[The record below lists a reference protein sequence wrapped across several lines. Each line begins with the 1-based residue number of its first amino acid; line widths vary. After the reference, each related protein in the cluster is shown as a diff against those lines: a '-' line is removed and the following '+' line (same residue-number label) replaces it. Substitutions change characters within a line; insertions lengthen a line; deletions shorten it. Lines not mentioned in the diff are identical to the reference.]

1 MLKNIALALIARAEK
16 RLGVALDYVRQ
27 IAKTDTKLLT
37 RYNRIFGVI
46 DPRKHL
52 PADAY
57 HTARIRAALAAD
69 CGTCVQ
75 AELNLARKSRLKPAL
90 IEAILHGKL
99 TDPALIAVMQLTDAV
114 VANRC
119 DDPAAREVILA
130 KWEDAGLIELSLAM
144 NGAAMLPG
152 IKRAMGYATACDI
165 SLMKPAEK

>member
-1 MLKNIALALIARAEK
+1 MTRA
-16 RLGVALDYVRQ
+16 
-27 IAKTDTKLLT
+27 TTC
-37 RYNRIFGVI
+37 
-46 DPRKHL
+46 

-90 IEAILHGKL
+90 IETILHATL

-114 VANRC
+114 VAKRC
-119 DDPAAREVILA
+119 DDPAAREVILG
-130 KWEDAGLIELSLAM
+130 KWGDAGLIELALVM

-165 SLMKPAEK
+165 SLMKPAAK